1 MEFLGFEMAFSRLFR
16 RKFKANSVTLL
27 MHMKTK
33 TNPCNAYYRQENH
46 VDSDKMAKL
55 SNQAKKPTKIATQTK
70 NGDTGKDVRTVK
82 SLEGAEEDEQND
94 AEENPTKE
102 QNDEALMEMKMVN
115 LPDNDENDVLAGN

>member
-1 MEFLGFEMAFSRLFR
+1 MEFLEFEMAFSRLFR

-55 SNQAKKPTKIATQTK
+55 SNQAKKPSKIATQTK
-70 NGDTGKDVRTVK
+70 NGDTGKDVSPQGKFVK
-82 SLEGAEEDEQND
+82 APRPLLQLNKG
-94 AEENPTKE
+94 K
-102 QNDEALMEMKMVN
+102 
-115 LPDNDENDVLAGN
+115 